1 MKESHQRARF
11 QRRRTVRLSKF
22 DEQEIALQADIAGL
36 PVAEYMRRKLLGNGP
51 IMARVD
57 LMMVNELRRVGGLLK
72 HNFTTL
78 RQVGAGKGII
88 MEQEA
93 TLGELQKLIE
103 TIGESY
109 DHQKA
114 AEKRNDEIKGAA
126 D

>member
-93 TLGELQKLIE
+93 TLG
-103 TIGESY
+103 
-109 DHQKA
+109 
-114 AEKRNDEIKGAA
+114 
-126 D
+126 